1 MRLRNSTLDGHTL
14 EPSDKPIA
22 SRVDDK
28 TPEPEGNVLF
38 KPIFEVNEIMVEDI
52 GDDSNVLAF
61 ENPKE
66 MESFQLKD
74 KEIRHKRKLR
84 ERYSNVNDQ
93 TSLSVNKTN
102 YEDSLISNK
111 GWILKS
117 IESIDDGRGQTKQ
130 VEDAKADEEIIQRP
144 SLKETEEMTTF
155 CCVPVKYAIWVV
167 AICNNFSMIA
177 YGILMEHFNLSVAV
191 KMIPVLY
198 YLFLTA
204 LFINIAARELKSK
217 ASMTLY
223 ISFLLMTIAE
233 ILFFFIQIVTYCY
246 SHIMFYFIR

>member
-28 TPEPEGNVLF
+28 TPEPEGNVSF

-84 ERYSNVNDQ
+84 ERYSNANEQ
-93 TSLSVNKTN
+93 TNLSVNKTN

-111 GWILKS
+111 GWILKT
-117 IESIDDGRGQTKQ
+117 IESSDDGRGQTKQ
-130 VEDAKADEEIIQRP
+130 VEDAKADEEII
-144 SLKETEEMTTF
+144 
-155 CCVPVKYAIWVV
+155 
-167 AICNNFSMIA
+167 
-177 YGILMEHFNLSVAV
+177 
-191 KMIPVLY
+191 
-198 YLFLTA
+198 
-204 LFINIAARELKSK
+204 
-217 ASMTLY
+217 
-223 ISFLLMTIAE
+223 
-233 ILFFFIQIVTYCY
+233 
-246 SHIMFYFIR
+246 